1 MTPNQRNPGDPIDNL
16 AVGRIIEVDGP
27 HVVAELDAKIS
38 ELTRVYN
45 GVLYPIGQFGSI
57 IKIHFGRRLI
67 YGYVS
72 RLRMK
77 ADFNRERGIAADENS
92 SARVIEADLFGEGE
106 WKNTAGEW
114 NLEFERGVST
124 FPLPQQGMYL
134 TPRNELADVFGRGG
148 EMSLELGEHVGS
160 GGTPCYLDLDELLGK
175 HTAVLGSTGAGKS
188 SAVAAIVHSLLQHG
202 DGCSFP
208 LWKPRIIILD
218 PHNEYGS
225 AFPGHTRLSTDEGT
239 LALPYR
245 MLDLEETIA
254 LIIGKTEFAA
264 TSQTNIVK
272 NALIAAR
279 REGAA
284 VLGLNPDEIT
294 VDSPVPYL
302 LGDPTGLDN
311 LGSRGGTLDINGFV
325 GQINGQR
332 PTDSRDKSK
341 HDEFNKVIRKLE
353 SLLRDSRLKFM
364 MQPWTGLREDG
375 QLSRVL
381 HQFLGEGDAVCIF
394 DLSGVPNEVAGAA
407 SSAVARTLFATKLW
421 QSNEER
427 SKSPVL
433 LVCEEAHRYVPDR
446 GDAQYAAARHAIQ
459 RIAKEGRKY
468 GIGLMLVSQRPSE
481 VDATVLSQC
490 NSWVVLRITNDSDRE
505 HVRAILPDSL
515 VGLTKVLSGLRQRE
529 AIVVG
534 QATALPSRILIRK
547 LEQSQLPRSNDISFS
562 NGWRSPHM
570 DEAALAAIAERW
582 QMKERLHT
590 KNPTVESAD

>member
-175 HTAVLGSTGAGKS
+175 HTAVLGSTGAGQVERS
-188 SAVAAIVHSLLQHG
+188 RGYCAFAPSAWRRMLISALETG
-202 DGCSFP
+202 
-208 LWKPRIIILD
+208 IIILD

-239 LALPYR
+239 LR
-245 MLDLEETIA
+245 T
-254 LIIGKTEFAA
+254 
-264 TSQTNIVK
+264 
-272 NALIAAR
+272 
-279 REGAA
+279 A
-284 VLGLNPDEIT
+284 VL
-294 VDSPVPYL
+294 
-302 LGDPTGLDN
+302 
-311 LGSRGGTLDINGFV
+311 
-325 GQINGQR
+325 
-332 PTDSRDKSK
+332 
-341 HDEFNKVIRKLE
+341 
-353 SLLRDSRLKFM
+353 
-364 MQPWTGLREDG
+364 
-375 QLSRVL
+375 
-381 HQFLGEGDAVCIF
+381 DA
-394 DLSGVPNEVAGAA
+394 
-407 SSAVARTLFATKLW
+407 
-421 QSNEER
+421 
-427 SKSPVL
+427 
-433 LVCEEAHRYVPDR
+433 
-446 GDAQYAAARHAIQ
+446 
-459 RIAKEGRKY
+459 
-468 GIGLMLVSQRPSE
+468 
-481 VDATVLSQC
+481 
-490 NSWVVLRITNDSDRE
+490 
-505 HVRAILPDSL
+505 
-515 VGLTKVLSGLRQRE
+515 
-529 AIVVG
+529 
-534 QATALPSRILIRK
+534 
-547 LEQSQLPRSNDISFS
+547 
-562 NGWRSPHM
+562 
-570 DEAALAAIAERW
+570 
-582 QMKERLHT
+582 
-590 KNPTVESAD
+590 